1 MYVSN
6 VLCAFGWNE
15 KKKLTARME
24 GVESFKML
32 VVVSRRTIH
41 WVFIF

>member
-1 MYVSN
+1 MCVTN

-15 KKKLTARME
+15 KKKLTARMD

-32 VVVSRRTIH
+32 VVLSRRTIQ